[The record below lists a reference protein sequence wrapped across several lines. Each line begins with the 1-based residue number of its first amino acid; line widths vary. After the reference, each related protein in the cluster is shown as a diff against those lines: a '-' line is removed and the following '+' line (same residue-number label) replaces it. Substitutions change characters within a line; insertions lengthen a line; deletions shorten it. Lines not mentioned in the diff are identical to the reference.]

1 MGLGTVDL
9 VDEFLERKFRAKKG
23 MELGLDN
30 WGDFGLFLKV
40 VEETARKG
48 TVLLREV
55 REELRKVRGAPC
67 AVKKRVAL
75 NLTLW
80 GVIVEAVGL
89 DPCGVTVKVFAEVL
103 CVALVLSAC

>member
-1 MGLGTVDL
+1 M
-9 VDEFLERKFRAKKG
+9 
-23 MELGLDN
+23 
-30 WGDFGLFLKV
+30 
-40 VEETARKG
+40 
-48 TVLLREV
+48 
-55 REELRKVRGAPC
+55 
-67 AVKKRVAL
+67 KKRVAL